1 MKSEIFFLIALVFDF
16 VAFVPQGVIGYIID
30 ELKTKHITLIG
41 ILLMSLSLVLLF
53 LKVEPIINIIILSIG
68 NAMIH
73 IDGAE
78 KTLRSSPG
86 KMSPAAIFVS
96 GGSFGLIIGKILAS
110 IKTPVILIIIIDL
123 LAIIP
128 LVISNKY
135 KNQIK
140 NKNLNKYN
148 YSNKKINRNIVIIL
162 ATTVVIVRA
171 YMGYAI
177 PTSWNKTIIQS
188 ILIYFT
194 MGTFKAIG

>member
-1 MKSEIFFLIALVFDF
+1 MKSELFFLITLIFDF
-16 VAFVPQGVIGYIID
+16 IAFVPQGVIGF
-30 ELKTKHITLIG
+30 ELRTKHITLIG
-41 ILLMSLSLVLLF
+41 LLLTALSLVLLY
-53 LKVEPIINIIILSIG
+53 LKIEPIINIIILSIG

-86 KMSPAAIFVS
+86 KMSPVAIFVS
-96 GGSFGLIIGKILAS
+96 GGSFGLIIGKILSS
-110 IKTPVILIIIIDL
+110 IKTLIILIIIIDL

-135 KNQIK
+135 KNQVQD
-140 NKNLNKYN
+140 KNLSKYN
-148 YSNKKINRNIVIIL
+148 YSNKKINRNIVITL

-177 PTSWNKTIIQS
+177 PTTWNKTIIQS
-188 ILIYFT
+188 ILL
-194 MGTFKAIG
+194 